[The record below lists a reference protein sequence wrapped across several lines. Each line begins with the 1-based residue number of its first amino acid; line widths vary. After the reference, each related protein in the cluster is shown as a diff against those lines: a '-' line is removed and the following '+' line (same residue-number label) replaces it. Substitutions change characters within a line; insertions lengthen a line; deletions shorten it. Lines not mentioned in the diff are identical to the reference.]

1 MSSGWQSIKRTG
13 KQPLTKNPKRQQFG
27 LEMKTK
33 PPPSTSNRM
42 KRKQTPDSNEPMKK
56 VVMKMYDIAFKKLER
71 NVISVDANFEKNGVW
86 TLNLE
91 HKKILRNVGKIP
103 RQFPHVDYD
112 TSEKR
117 SCKRTESDLTHANEY
132 EK

>member
-1 MSSGWQSIKRTG
+1 
-13 KQPLTKNPKRQQFG
+13 
-27 LEMKTK
+27 
-33 PPPSTSNRM
+33 
-42 KRKQTPDSNEPMKK
+42 MKK

-71 NVISVDANFEKNGVW
+71 NVFSVEANFEKNGVW

-117 SCKRTESDLTHANEY
+117 SCKGTDSDLTHANEY
-132 EK
+132 KK

>member
-1 MSSGWQSIKRTG
+1 
-13 KQPLTKNPKRQQFG
+13 
-27 LEMKTK
+27 
-33 PPPSTSNRM
+33 
-42 KRKQTPDSNEPMKK
+42 MKK

-71 NVISVDANFEKNGVW
+71 NVISVDTNFEKIGVW

-117 SCKRTESDLTHANEY
+117 SCKGTDSKLTDAN
-132 EK
+132 K